1 LVLRGGEMA
10 KYYKGSRLLGR
21 GSLATSRF
29 AGALILWS
37 AVLTVLLW
45 ISGCTGMVNG
55 QNHAQSAIQVIPGAV
70 DFGSVGVGKQVSH
83 AASVVNNSKSIVTL
97 TKANISRSEFSISG
111 LKFPLFLSPGQKSNF
126 TVWYK
131 GGRAGKAAGTLSFN
145 GEPGTPNLV
154 ILTGSTGSSGQQ
166 LTVSPASHNFGN
178 VTVNTVANAAV
189 SLTNSGAANLTIS
202 RIVVSGTGFA
212 ANSIKTPTT
221 VPAGGNV
228 VLDVAFS
235 PKTTGSFYGAVTVSS
250 DDPDTPTETIALDGT
265 ATTQTIGKLIATPA
279 ALNFNNVKQG
289 SSASAVTTLKNVGTA
304 NVTLSQI
311 NISGSGF
318 STSGIATPV
327 LVVPGESLALTVKYN
342 AASNRTSSGNISLV
356 SAQGGVTSISV
367 SGTVAQSSLN
377 LSPANINFGNAV
389 TGVTNSQTVQI
400 GNPGTVPVTITAAN
414 LSGAGFSTSGLT
426 FPLTLSAGK
435 TSTFN
440 VQFGPKSAGASSGSL
455 SLVSDASNSPSVVA
469 LSGAGVAP
477 GLSLTVNPLNVNFG
491 NVSVG
496 STASRSVTLTNTGN
510 SNLMIS
516 HTALTGANLSLS
528 GGSPVTLSPSQS
540 ITLTVQY
547 SPTSAASTAGSLA
560 IVSNANG
567 APSAIPISGNGVTQ
581 AQHTVL
587 LSWNGST
594 SATGYNVYRS
604 ATSGSGYARVNS
616 GLDGSL
622 TYTDASVQSGQ
633 TYFYVTTAVD
643 ASGQESAYS
652 SEVSALIP

>member
-1 LVLRGGEMA
+1 MA
-10 KYYKGSRLLGR
+10 KYYKGSRLQGR
-21 GSLATSRF
+21 GIF
-29 AGALILWS
+29 APSSFVGTLILWS

-45 ISGCTGMVNG
+45 TSGCTGMVSG

-70 DFGSVGVGKQVSH
+70 NFGSVGVGKQVSH
-83 AASVVNNSKSIVTL
+83 TATVVNNSKTIVTL
-97 TKANISRSEFSISG
+97 TKATISRSEFSISG
-111 LKFPLFLSPGQKSNF
+111 LKFPLSLNPGQKSNF

-145 GEPGTPNLV
+145 GEPGSPNLV
-154 ILTGSTGSSGQQ
+154 ILTASTGSSGQQ

-212 ANSIKTPTT
+212 ASPIKTPTT

-228 VLDVAFS
+228 VLNVTFS
-235 PKTTGSFYGAVTVSS
+235 PKTSGNFYGAVTVSS
-250 DDPDTPTETIALDGT
+250 DDSDTPTETVALDGT

-279 ALNFNNVKQG
+279 AINFNNVKQG
-289 SSASAVTTLKNVGTA
+289 STASAVTTLKNVGTT

-311 NISGSGF
+311 NLNGSGF

-327 LVVPGESLALTVKYN
+327 LVVPGESLTLTVKYSPG
-342 AASNRTSSGNISLV
+342 SNRTSSGSISLV
-356 SAQGGVTSISV
+356 SAQGGVTSVSV
-367 SGTVAQSSLN
+367 SGTMAQSSLN
-377 LSPANINFGNAV
+377 LSPASINFGNAV
-389 TGVTNSQTVQI
+389 TGVANSQTVQI

-414 LSGAGFSTSGLT
+414 ISGAGFSTSGLIL
-426 FPLTLSAGK
+426 PLTLSAGK
-435 TSTFN
+435 TATFN
-440 VQFGPKSAGASSGSL
+440 LQFGPKSAGASSGSL
-455 SLVSDASNSPSVVA
+455 TLASDASNSPSVVA

-477 GLSLTVNPLNVNFG
+477 GLSLAVNPLNVNFG
-491 NVSVG
+491 NVTVG

-510 SNLMIS
+510 SNVAIS
-516 HTALTGANLSLS
+516 STVLTGANLSLS
-528 GGSPVTLSPSQS
+528 GGSAVTLTPSQS

-547 SPTSAASTAGSLA
+547 SPTTTASTTGTLA
-560 IVSNANG
+560 IASNANG
-567 APSAIPISGNGVTQ
+567 APSSIPISGNGVTQ

-587 LSWNGST
+587 LSWNAST
-594 SATGYNVYRS
+594 AATGYNVYRS

-622 TYTDASVQSGQ
+622 TYSDASVQTGQ

-652 SEVSALIP
+652 SEVSAVIP

>member
-1 LVLRGGEMA
+1 MA
-10 KYYKGSRLLGR
+10 KYYKGSRLQGR
-21 GSLATSRF
+21 GIFATSRF
-29 AGALILWS
+29 VGTLILWS

-45 ISGCTGMVNG
+45 TSGCTGMVSG

-70 DFGSVGVGKQVSH
+70 NFGSVGVGKQVSH
-83 AASVVNNSKSIVTL
+83 TATVVNNSKTIVTL
-97 TKANISRSEFSISG
+97 TKATISRSEFSISG
-111 LKFPLFLSPGQKSNF
+111 LKFPLFLNPGQKSNF

-145 GEPGTPNLV
+145 GEPGSPNLV
-154 ILTGSTGSSGQQ
+154 ILTASTGSSGQQ

-178 VTVNTVANAAV
+178 VTVHTVANAAV

-202 RIVVSGTGFA
+202 RIMVSGTGFA
-212 ANSIKTPTT
+212 ASPIKTPTT

-228 VLDVAFS
+228 VLNVTFS
-235 PKTTGSFYGAVTVSS
+235 PKTSGNFYGAVTVSS
-250 DDPDTPTETIALDGT
+250 DDSDTPTETVALDGT

-279 ALNFNNVKQG
+279 AINFNNVKQG
-289 SSASAVTTLKNVGTA
+289 STASAVTTLKNVGTS

-311 NISGSGF
+311 NLNGSGF

-327 LVVPGESLALTVKYN
+327 LVVPGESLTLTVKYSPG
-342 AASNRTSSGNISLV
+342 SNRTSSGRISLV
-356 SAQGGVTSISV
+356 SAQGGVTSVSV
-367 SGTVAQSSLN
+367 SGTMAQSSLN
-377 LSPANINFGNAV
+377 LSPASINFGNAV
-389 TGVTNSQTVQI
+389 TGVANSQTVQI

-414 LSGAGFSTSGLT
+414 ISGAGFSTSGLT
-426 FPLTLSAGK
+426 FPLTLGAGK
-435 TSTFN
+435 TATFN

-455 SLVSDASNSPSVVA
+455 TLASDASNSPSVVA

-477 GLSLTVNPLNVNFG
+477 GLSLAVNPLNVNFG
-491 NVSVG
+491 NVTVG
-496 STASRSVTLTNTGN
+496 STASRSVTLTNTGI
-510 SNLMIS
+510 SNVAIS
-516 HTALTGANLSLS
+516 STVLTGANLSLS
-528 GGSPVTLSPSQS
+528 GGSAVTLTPSQS

-547 SPTSAASTAGSLA
+547 SPTTTASTTGTLA
-560 IVSNANG
+560 IASNANG
-567 APSAIPISGNGVTQ
+567 APSSIPISGNGVTQ

-587 LSWNGST
+587 LSWNAST
-594 SATGYNVYRS
+594 AATGYNVYRS

-622 TYTDASVQSGQ
+622 TYSDASVQTGQ

-652 SEVSALIP
+652 SEVSAVIP

>member
-1 LVLRGGEMA
+1 
-10 KYYKGSRLLGR
+10 
-21 GSLATSRF
+21 
-29 AGALILWS
+29 
-37 AVLTVLLW
+37 
-45 ISGCTGMVNG
+45 
-55 QNHAQSAIQVIPGAV
+55 
-70 DFGSVGVGKQVSH
+70 
-83 AASVVNNSKSIVTL
+83 VNNSKSIVTL

-111 LKFPLFLSPGQKSNF
+111 LKFPLFLNPGQRSNF

-145 GEPGTPNLV
+145 GEPGAPNPV
-154 ILTGSTGSSGQQ
+154 ILTGSTGNSGQQ

-235 PKTTGSFYGAVTVSS
+235 PKTTGNFYGAVTVSS
-250 DDPDTPTETIALDGT
+250 NDPDTPTETIALDGT

-289 SSASAVTTLKNVGTA
+289 STASAVTTLKNVGTA

-327 LVVPGESLALTVKYN
+327 LVVPGESLILTVKYS

-356 SAQGGVTSISV
+356 SAQGGVTSVSV

-414 LSGAGFSTSGLT
+414 LTGTGFSTSGLT

-455 SLVSDASNSPSVVA
+455 SLVSDASNSPAVVA
-469 LSGAGVAP
+469 LSGAGVAA

-491 NVSVG
+491 NVNVG

-510 SNLMIS
+510 SNVMIS
-516 HTALTGANLSLS
+516 HTALTGTNLSLS
-528 GGSPVTLSPSQS
+528 GGSAVTLSPSQS

-604 ATSGSGYARVNS
+604 ATSGSGYARVNP

-622 TYTDASVQSGQ
+622 TYNDASVQSGQ

-643 ASGQESAYS
+643 ASGQESTYS